1 MVNKESLKNII
12 LPATGLILVMIL
24 SFFII
29 LSIQYK
35 KYEKTV
41 NIAVANIISNILE
54 KYPDIKDEE
63 LIKVLRG
70 DEGDTSNKKAY
81 NMLKNYGYTKN
92 LSYIKNLNRNVE
104 IGLKIDILFCFIY
117 GIIVTIFV
125 LKENNKKNKNIQEVI
140 KYLNRINNGNY
151 ELMIE
156 ENKEDELSK
165 LRNELYKTTV
175 LLKTTAE
182 NSEKEKINLSNS
194 LADISHQLKTPLT
207 SIRIMLDNLEDN
219 PKMEESVRNEFI
231 TEISKQVDWI
241 SSLVIAL
248 LKLARFDAGSI
259 VMKDAVVNARD
270 FIDNVLEKLA
280 ILLDVKNVKV
290 EKIIAPDIYISID
303 YNWQMEAFTNIIK
316 NAIEHSNQNSV
327 IKIAVEDNSIFTKFV
342 ILDEGEGIS
351 KKDLKHIFDRFYKG
365 KNSSENSIGIGL
377 SLSKA
382 IIEKDNGIIKVE
394 SELGKGTRFEI
405 EYLKK

>member
-35 KYEKTV
+35 KYEKNV

-351 KKDLKHIFDRFYKG
+351 KEDLKHIFDRFYKG